1 MPHRNPPDPGGPLRR
16 ITSTAVIIAFAL
28 VMTASVL
35 GVMAWKAL
43 DAKKTAL
50 ASSSSDIQN
59 LAHSLSEHA
68 SHAIQAVDIAMAGM
82 VDLLK
87 YRDPEPERFNRY
99 LAETAKTL
107 PQLRGIGVTD
117 AKGNWTYSSFP
128 ETPRHNVADR
138 SYFPYHRDTPD
149 NTLRISEL
157 VQSRLDDRSSMI
169 VLSKRITKLD
179 GSFGGV
185 VAAAIDKDYF
195 NGFYR
200 RFQLGPDGG
209 ISLIRNDGTLLI
221 RWPLSDKSTD
231 LSRTDLFTRHLKQSS
246 VGYYKIISPFD
257 GIVKH
262 LGYEETPHYPMVVTV
277 AMSED
282 WMLADWRKTLR
293 TDLIVAGVLLCMILL
308 LAALLALQ
316 FHFRSKTERALRERE
331 AHYRLL
337 ANNIADIIILIDA
350 RSLLRYV
357 SRSVEPVLGLRPK
370 DLARQIM
377 LRPGPS
383 RGQGKRPVRRP
394 HGSAGIDSV
403 STVVFRHY
411 RADGTLAWVES
422 KFKLATEPSD
432 PARTEF
438 LCVIRDVTERKRM
451 EDELTQLNRRLTQL
465 AATDGLTGLTNR
477 RTFDGFLRREY
488 ESCEEIAVLLFD
500 IDNFK
505 GYNDTYGHQAGDRCL
520 QAVAKAIGD
529 ATCRYVRPVRALWR
543 RGIRG
548 RAAEHLGR
556 CRLEGRR
563 SDPADGSGAG
573 HSEHGLQP
581 RIHHHQRGRRRQKPL
596 DARRGRV
603 GGGSRHRALS
613 SQASRPQPQHRCIP
627 RSTCN
632 MSRAPPSSTTASSRR
647 PNGRISARFVSSC
660 RSFWP
665 DR

>member
-1 MPHRNPPDPGGPLRR
+1 VV
-16 ITSTAVIIAFAL
+16 ITFAL
-28 VMTASVL
+28 VMTACVL

-43 DAKKTAL
+43 DAKKAAL
-50 ASSSSDIQN
+50 ASGSSDIQN
-59 LAHSLSEHA
+59 LAHSLAEHA
-68 SHAIQAVDIAMAGM
+68 SHTLQAVDIAMAGM

-87 YRDPEPERFNRY
+87 YRDPEPDRFNKY

-107 PQLRGIGVTD
+107 PQLRGIGVAD
-117 AKGNWTYSSFP
+117 AKGNWSYSSFP
-128 ETPRHNVADR
+128 QYPRHNVSDR
-138 SYFPYHRDTPD
+138 SYFAYHRDTPD
-149 NTLRISEL
+149 STIRISEL
-157 VQSRLDDRSSMI
+157 LQSRIDERSSMV

-200 RFQLGPDGG
+200 TFQLGPDGG

-231 LSRTDLFTRHLKQSS
+231 LSRTDLFSRHLKLSS
-246 VGYYKIISPFD
+246 VGYYKIVSPFD
-257 GIVKH
+257 GIAKYF
-262 LGYEETPHYPMVVTV
+262 GYEETPHYPAIVTV
-277 AMSED
+277 AVSED

-293 TDLIVAGVLLCMILL
+293 TDVIVGGVLLCMILL

-316 FHFRSKTERALRERE
+316 FRFRSKTERVLRERE

-357 SRSVEPVLGLRPK
+357 SRSAEPVLGLRPK
-370 DLARQIM
+370 DLLGKSCFDLVHRDDRESVKSATAR
-377 LRPGPS
+377 LNG
-383 RGQGKRPVRRP
+383 V
-394 HGSAGIDSV
+394 DSV

-411 RADGTLAWVES
+411 RGDGTLAWVES
-422 KFKLATEPSD
+422 KFKLASETDD
-432 PARTEF
+432 PTRTEF

-488 ESCEEIAVLLFD
+488 EACEEIAVLLFD

-529 ATCRYVRPVRALWR
+529 ATANTSGLSARYGGEEFAVVLPNTTEDAALKVAESIRLTVRAL
-543 RGIRG
+543 GI
-548 RAAEHLGR
+548 
-556 CRLEGRR
+556 
-563 SDPADGSGAG
+563 P
-573 HSEHGLQP
+573 
-581 RIHHHQRGRRRQKPL
+581 
-596 DARRGRV
+596 
-603 GGGSRHRALS
+603 
-613 SQASRPQPQHRCIP
+613 
-627 RSTCN
+627 N
-632 MSRAPPSSTTASSRR
+632 TASSR
-647 PNGRISARFVSSC
+647 GYITISAGVAAKNRSTLDEAALVGEADTALYEAKRLGRNRSIVYSSLDLQYVESASIQHDGEFASGA
-660 RSFWP
+660 RTP
-665 DR
+665 

>member
-1 MPHRNPPDPGGPLRR
+1 
-16 ITSTAVIIAFAL
+16 
-28 VMTASVL
+28 MTACVL

-43 DAKKTAL
+43 DAKKAAL
-50 ASSSSDIQN
+50 ASGSAEIQN

-87 YRDPEPERFNRY
+87 YRDPEPDRFNTY

-107 PQLRGIGVTD
+107 PQLRGIGVAD
-117 AKGNWTYSSFP
+117 AKGNWTYSSLP
-128 ETPRHNVADR
+128 EQPRHNVSDR
-138 SYFPYHRDTPD
+138 NYFAYHRDTPD
-149 NTLRISEL
+149 NALRISEL
-157 VQSRLDDRSSMI
+157 LQSRIDERSSMI

-200 RFQLGPDGG
+200 TFKLGPDGG
-209 ISLIRNDGTLLI
+209 ISLIRNDGALLI
-221 RWPLSDKSTD
+221 RWPLSDKGAD
-231 LSRTDLFTRHLKQSS
+231 LSKTDLFSRHLKLSS

-257 GIVKH
+257 GIVKYF
-262 LGYEETPHYPMVVTV
+262 GYEETPQYPMVVTV
-277 AMSED
+277 AVSED
-282 WMLADWRKTLR
+282 WILAEWWKTLR
-293 TDLIVAGVLLCMILL
+293 TDVIVAGVLLCMILM

-316 FHFRSKTERALRERE
+316 FHFRSKTERALRELE

-357 SRSVEPVLGLRPK
+357 SHSVEPVLGLRAK
-370 DLARQIM
+370 DLIGKSCFDLVHPEDRESVKQATAR
-377 LRPGPS
+377 LRS
-383 RGQGKRPVRRP
+383 
-394 HGSAGIDSV
+394 IDSV

-477 RTFDGFLRREY
+477 RTFDSFLRREY
-488 ESCEEIAVLLFD
+488 ETCEEISVLLFD

-505 GYNDTYGHQAGDRCL
+505 GYNDTYGHQSGDRCL

-529 ATCRYVRPVRALWR
+529 AAADTSGLSARYGGEEFAVVLPNTTEDAALKVAESIRLTVRAL
-543 RGIRG
+543 GI
-548 RAAEHLGR
+548 
-556 CRLEGRR
+556 
-563 SDPADGSGAG
+563 P
-573 HSEHGLQP
+573 
-581 RIHHHQRGRRRQKPL
+581 
-596 DARRGRV
+596 
-603 GGGSRHRALS
+603 
-613 SQASRPQPQHRCIP
+613 
-627 RSTCN
+627 N
-632 MSRAPPSSTTASSRR
+632 TASSR
-647 PNGRISARFVSSC
+647 GYITISAGVAAKNRSTIDEAALVGEADTALYEAKRLGRNRSIVYSSLDL
-660 RSFWP
+660 RYVDSASIQHDGEFAP
-665 DR
+665 GERTH